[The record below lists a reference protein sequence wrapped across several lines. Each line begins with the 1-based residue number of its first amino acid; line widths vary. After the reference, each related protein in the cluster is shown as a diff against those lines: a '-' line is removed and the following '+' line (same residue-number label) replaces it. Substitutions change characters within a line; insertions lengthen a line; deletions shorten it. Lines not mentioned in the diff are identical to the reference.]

1 MASADSWR
9 RHLGAAFYLVRRH
22 PDCLLTDSPARPH
35 QHAWQAFAGICHG
48 RIQINISPGVPKPFA
63 QIKAELLA
71 NWYSA
76 DAADGVDVDVCEV
89 CDETRELVN
98 GGRMCAPCAAIN
110 N

>member
-1 MASADSWR
+1 MPGKLSEATIHGAVDSGCYIR
-9 RHLGAAFYLVRRH
+9 I
-22 PDCLLTDSPARPH
+22 AR
-35 QHAWQAFAGICHG
+35 ICHG

-89 CDETRELVN
+89 CDNTRELVN